1 MASQLYER
9 IGRGY
14 ARTRRPDPRIERRIH
29 AALGD
34 AASVLN
40 VGAGTGSYEPADRY
54 VLAIEPSA
62 RMRAQRPS
70 TAAPCLPGGA
80 EALPLDDDSVDLA
93 MALYT
98 DFHWSD
104 RRRGIDEMIRV
115 SRRGVVMVTVDRDVA
130 EEYWL
135 TRDYLPSA
143 NDLFDPLSAV
153 TELFPTP
160 PTVDVIPIPH
170 DCQDGFVHAYW
181 RRPAALLDPDRHG
194 TMALFAR
201 LEPAAV
207 ERGLSGLRADVA
219 SGAWAQRHGWLTERP
234 EHDLGHRLVT
244 WRPAG

>member
-34 AASVLN
+34 ATSVLN
-40 VGAGTGSYEPADRY
+40 VGAGAGSYEPSDRY

-62 RMRAQRPS
+62 QMRAQRPT
-70 TAAPCLPGGA
+70 TAAPCLAGGA
-80 EALPLDDDSVDLA
+80 EALPLDDDAVDVA

-104 RRRGIDEMIRV
+104 RRRGIEEMIRV

-135 TRDYLPSA
+135 TQDYLPSA
-143 NDLFDPLSAV
+143 NDLFEPLSAV

-160 PTVDVIPIPH
+160 PAVHDIPIPH
-170 DCQDGFVHAYW
+170 DCRDGFVHAYW
-181 RRPAALLDPDRHG
+181 RRPEALLDPDRHG

-201 LEPAAV
+201 LEPAEV
-207 ERGLSGLRADVA
+207 QRGLSRLRAEVN
-219 SGAWAQRHGWLTERP
+219 SGAWADRHRSLTERP
-234 EHDLGHRLVT
+234 ALDLGHRLVV